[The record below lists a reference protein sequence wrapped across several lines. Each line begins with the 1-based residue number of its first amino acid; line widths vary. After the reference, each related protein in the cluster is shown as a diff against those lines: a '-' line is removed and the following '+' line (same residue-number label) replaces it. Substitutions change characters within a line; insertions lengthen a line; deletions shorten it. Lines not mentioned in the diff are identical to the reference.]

1 MPGAALLAAL
11 LTVAPLSLQEE
22 AARALPRDAAGAL
35 MDVSTG
41 RLLALVR
48 PDELVTRGHPPG
60 SLMKLVVGWAA
71 IRADMATRSFD
82 CTGQDLHR
90 GKVRLCWR
98 RDGHGRLGLRQA
110 IAESCDVWF
119 YKMARLLGPARLLQ
133 AARDLGLGRTT
144 GSDVA
149 GEAAGTLPDPLPELS
164 APDFAVGR
172 MEGLEITGLQAL
184 SLVGAIANGGTLWSP
199 RSAGEPS
206 ARGKVGSREEL
217 EDLVRGMRDA
227 VQSGTG
233 AAASDLPIAG
243 KTGTAPVP
251 GQEEPLAWFAGFAP
265 DDAPQV
271 AVVVF
276 VPEGLGARDAAAAA
290 SDLVRVYFQWRDRG
304 EPGKEP

>member
-1 MPGAALLAAL
+1 MAGAGLLAAL
-11 LTVAPLSLQEE
+11 ALSAPLSLQAE
-22 AARALPRDAAGAL
+22 AERALASDAAGAL
-35 MDVSTG
+35 MDVSSG

-48 PDELVTRGHPPG
+48 PEQIATRSHPPG
-60 SLMKLVVGWAA
+60 SLMKLVVAWAA
-71 IRADMATRSFD
+71 MRADLATRSFD
-82 CTGQDLHR
+82 CTGRDLHR

-98 RDGHGRLGLRQA
+98 RDGHGRLGMRQA
-110 IAESCDVWF
+110 ISESCDVWF

-133 AARDLGLGRTT
+133 AARDLGLGKAT

-184 SLVGAIANGGTLWSP
+184 SLAGAIANGGTLWTP
-199 RSAGEPS
+199 RSAGEPQ
-206 ARGKVGSREEL
+206 ARGKFGTRDEL
-217 EDLVRGMRDA
+217 EDLVRALRDA

-271 AVVVF
+271 AVVAF

-304 EPGKEP
+304 EPGKRP

>member
-1 MPGAALLAAL
+1 MLSAGLAAL
-11 LTVAPLSLQEE
+11 LLAAPLPLQAE
-22 AARALPRDAAGAL
+22 AERAVPADAAGAL
-35 MDVSTG
+35 MDVSNG

-48 PDELVTRGHPPG
+48 PEEMVTHGHAPG
-60 SLMKLVVGWAA
+60 SLMKLVVAWAA
-71 IRADMATRSFD
+71 IRADLGARTFE
-82 CTGQDLHR
+82 CTGADEHR
-90 GKVRLCWR
+90 GKKRLCWR

-110 IAESCDVWF
+110 ISESCDVWF
-119 YKMARLLGPARLLQ
+119 YKMARLLGPLRLVE
-133 AARDLGLGRTT
+133 AARAMGLGRAT
-144 GSDVA
+144 GSDLEGEVA
-149 GEAAGTLPDPLPELS
+149 GGLPDPLPELS
-164 APDFAVGR
+164 SPDFAVGR
-172 MEGLEITGLQAL
+172 MEGLSITGLQAL

-199 RSAGEPS
+199 RRAGEPA

-217 EDLVRGMRDA
+217 EDLVRAMRDA

-271 AVVVF
+271 AVVAF

-290 SDLVRVYFQWRDRG
+290 SDLVRVYFKSRDRG
-304 EPGKEP
+304 EARKAP